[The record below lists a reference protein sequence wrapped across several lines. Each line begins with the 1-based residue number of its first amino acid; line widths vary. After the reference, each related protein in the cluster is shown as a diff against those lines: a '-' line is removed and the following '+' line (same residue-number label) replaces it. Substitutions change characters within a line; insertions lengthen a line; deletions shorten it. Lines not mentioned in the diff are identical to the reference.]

1 MKSLLVVGSLH
12 WDIVVNAP
20 HIPGCDETVL
30 GHSVNYVFGGKGGNQ
45 AVAADQNG
53 AMTYFTGRIGKDQ
66 FGKQILERLRDTSIN
81 LEGLQYG
88 TGASGMSVAIIDNNG
103 DYGAAVVSGENL
115 LIDANAIIYPG
126 DLGVLLLQ
134 NEIDEKVNIAAAKRA
149 KGLNASV
156 WLNAAPARPLSSD
169 LLELV
174 DVLIVNRVEAAVFE
188 KQMLKTLTKRL
199 SKLWANQGLLSTSVV
214 KRSIARMLSV

>member
-66 FGKQILERLRDTSIN
+66 FGMQLSLIHISSPRD
-81 LEGLQYG
+81 
-88 TGASGMSVAIIDNNG
+88 
-103 DYGAAVVSGENL
+103 
-115 LIDANAIIYPG
+115 
-126 DLGVLLLQ
+126 
-134 NEIDEKVNIAAAKRA
+134 
-149 KGLNASV
+149 
-156 WLNAAPARPLSSD
+156 
-169 LLELV
+169 
-174 DVLIVNRVEAAVFE
+174 
-188 KQMLKTLTKRL
+188 
-199 SKLWANQGLLSTSVV
+199 LSTS
-214 KRSIARMLSV
+214 RMPSSA